1 MVTLTSNAATGWTF
15 DHWEDDLT
23 GTDDPDDVTID
34 GDKTVTAV
42 FMQTIVIEQKD
53 LHANLSK
60 KDVVT
65 EDGWNLHVWAN
76 ITNASSGV
84 FLGSMKIQSY
94 QASSGR
100 TKVYSSPI
108 TITPGKG
115 RYPVNND
122 YWLMTEVGTGSAPK
136 DVFVEIWI
144 YDIYDNEVAYTS
156 KYAN

>member
-1 MVTLTSNAATGWTF
+1 
-15 DHWEDDLT
+15 
-23 GTDDPDDVTID
+23 
-34 GDKTVTAV
+34 
-42 FMQTIVIEQKD
+42 MQNIVIEQKD

-76 ITNASSGV
+76 ITNNSSQIFPGKLRIRSKQEGTAIIV
-84 FLGSMKIQSY
+84 EYGPVDIN
-94 QASSGR
+94 
-100 TKVYSSPI
+100 
-108 TITPGKG
+108 ITPGKG

-144 YDIYDNEVAYTS
+144 LDTSDNIVAYTY